1 MMALALLGIAA
12 AFGLGTLIL
21 TLSLVRALI
30 RWAVGASGSTRAAGH
45 EPVSSTVLVPH
56 PVSGSDLFAV
66 RSNLDAVSR
75 QLEDLERKLRRAT
88 PTAAIAK
95 HPRGK

>member
-1 MMALALLGIAA
+1 MALALLGIAA
-12 AFGLGTLIL
+12 AFGVGTLIL

-30 RWAVGASGSTRAAGH
+30 RWAVGATGTNPAGGH
-45 EPVSSTVLVPH
+45 EPISSTVLLAH
-56 PVSGSDLFAV
+56 PISGSDLFAV

-95 HPRGK
+95 DPRGT